1 MNVLV
6 VYQSVCLEGLYRLM
20 QRDISQASVAIHY
33 FSCEVPSV
41 EVEKLKT
48 YKLVLL

>member
-1 MNVLV
+1 MFLWSNKVFV
-6 VYQSVCLEGLYRLM
+6 WKGCIDLM
-20 QRDISQASVAIHY
+20 QRDISRASVAIHY

-48 YKLVLL
+48 YKLVQL